1 MPDHRLPPD
10 SHWVEELR
18 GLIAERRRSRRCLA
32 FAALIGCAA
41 VPLIASIAWKPPV
54 LLVWNASASA
64 PIGLYHVHG
73 GGPIARG
80 DMVVAWTPQPARSL
94 AARRH
99 YLPANVPLVKRV
111 AAAAGDRVCAWVGGI
126 SINGRPAATRW
137 KSDAGG
143 RPMPW
148 WSGCRTLAAGE
159 YFLLMDSPL
168 SFDGRYFGV
177 TRSSDVIGR
186 AKLLW
191 AKPANGAND
200 G

>member
-1 MPDHRLPPD
+1 MPEHRFPPD
-10 SHWVEELR
+10 SHWVDELR
-18 GLIAERRRSRRCLA
+18 GLIERRRRKRRRLVM
-32 FAALIGCAA
+32 AALIGCAA
-41 VPLIASIAWKPPV
+41 VPLTASIAWKPPV

-64 PIGLYHVHG
+64 PIGLYRVRA
-73 GGPIARG
+73 GPPVRRG
-80 DMVVAWTPQPARSL
+80 EMVVAWTPEPARTL
-94 AARRH
+94 AAQRH

-111 AAAAGDRVCAWVGGI
+111 VAVAGDRICASGSSI
-126 SINGRPAATRW
+126 SINGRLVAMRRG
-137 KSDAGG
+137 SDGAGL
-143 RPMPW
+143 PMPW
-148 WSGCRTLAAGE
+148 WSGCQELRAGE

-191 AKPANGAND
+191 ARPANGSND